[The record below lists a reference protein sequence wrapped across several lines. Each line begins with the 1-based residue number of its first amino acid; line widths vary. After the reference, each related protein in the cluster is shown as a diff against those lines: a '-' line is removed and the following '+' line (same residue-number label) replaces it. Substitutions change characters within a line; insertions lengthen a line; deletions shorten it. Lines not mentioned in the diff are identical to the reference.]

1 MTASVPEGFRL
12 PWSNRTMADVWG
24 ERRREPSSAKIP
36 YAGTDDEKFILQ
48 DWSGA
53 YWSIGC
59 TGMTN
64 SHRYA
69 WRGTERQLQA
79 LRRRY
84 PKTANLIAS
93 VE

>member
-1 MTASVPEGFRL
+1 MAIRTFAVASFTTEAV
-12 PWSNRTMADVWG
+12 AD
-24 ERRREPSSAKIP
+24 
-36 YAGTDDEKFILQ
+36 T
-48 DWSGA
+48 
-53 YWSIGC
+53 